1 VEFLPHPRLSPTQSS
16 TIAREYGMQQGLSI
30 VTVRRAML
38 FYLLD
43 EMRLL
48 KAVRQ
53 QDKDLADIPVW
64 VKNSEQIADELA
76 TMEDDS

>member
-1 VEFLPHPRLSPTQSS
+1 
-16 TIAREYGMQQGLSI
+16 MQQGLSI

-48 KAVRQ
+48 KAVKQ
-53 QDKDLADIPVW
+53 QDKDLADVPIW
-64 VKNSEQIADELA
+64 VKNSKHVAAELA
-76 TMEDDS
+76 SMESETSGSQENPWA

>member
-1 VEFLPHPRLSPTQSS
+1 
-16 TIAREYGMQQGLSI
+16 MQQGLS
-30 VTVRRAML
+30 VVSVRRAML

-53 QDKDLADIPVW
+53 KDKELADVPVW
-64 VKNSEQIADELA
+64 VKNSESIADEL
-76 TMEDDS
+76 TSMEGET